1 MDCGPTCLRMVAKF
15 HGREFSLDSL
25 RSICHKG
32 KTGVSFLSISRGVEE
47 IGLRALGA
55 KLTLDVLRKKAPLP
69 SILYWRK
76 EHFVVLYEINKRW
89 AYIGDPAAGLRKLP
103 IQDFLKFW
111 IGTDQRPDSEGL
123 VLLLEPTP
131 EFKQQDV
138 DDDIKTKTIWSYL
151 PYLWIH
157 KKMLFQIILGMIIG
171 LGMNAITPFI
181 TQAVVDN
188 GIQNRDIGFVTL
200 VLIGQF
206 MLFLGTTFSTMIQSL
221 LGLHFTS
228 RLNLSILSDYLIKLL
243 KLPFSFFDSRSL
255 GDIMQRMGDH
265 GRIQQIISFQTLQ
278 TLFSFLNFFLYSFI
292 ILKYSLIV
300 YGIFMTGS
308 SLYVLWIL
316 LFLKKRE
323 QLDYKSF
330 NQSAKDS
337 NVFIQLIQG
346 IREIKLNNCE
356 RQKRWQWER
365 VQVRQFR
372 ISLQNFSLNQ
382 MQQVGSGFI
391 NRTKSLMI
399 TFIIAQSVI
408 DGQMTLGMMMA
419 IQYMLGQVA
428 APVSQFISFIN
439 SWQDAKIGVER
450 LSEVYDCDDEE
461 VPEDRRISE
470 MPVHADITFDNVSF
484 QYSGSKSPYILKNI
498 NLTIPQGKVTAI
510 VGSSGSGK
518 TTLLKLLLKFYQ
530 PQNGEIYIGQVPFQ
544 DLSHRVW
551 RDHVGTVLQDSYI
564 FSETIANNIAL
575 GDEDQINKKQLIYA
589 ARVANIYDYIESI
602 PTKFNTMMGT
612 DGRNLSQGQTQRMM
626 IARAVYKNPDFLF
639 FDEATNALDA
649 NNEKQ
654 IMENLD
660 KFFEGR
666 TVVVVAHRLST
677 VKNADQI
684 IVLEQGEI
692 VEQGTHEE
700 LLSNKG
706 YYFNLVSNQ
715 LELQHA

>member
-1 MDCGPTCLRMVAKF
+1 
-15 HGREFSLDSL
+15 
-25 RSICHKG
+25 
-32 KTGVSFLSISRGVEE
+32 
-47 IGLRALGA
+47 
-55 KLTLDVLRKKAPLP
+55 
-69 SILYWRK
+69 
-76 EHFVVLYEINKRW
+76 
-89 AYIGDPAAGLRKLP
+89 
-103 IQDFLKFW
+103 
-111 IGTDQRPDSEGL
+111 
-123 VLLLEPTP
+123 
-131 EFKQQDV
+131 
-138 DDDIKTKTIWSYL
+138 
-151 PYLWIH
+151 
-157 KKMLFQIILGMIIG
+157 
-171 LGMNAITPFI
+171 
-181 TQAVVDN
+181 
-188 GIQNRDIGFVTL
+188 
-200 VLIGQF
+200 
-206 MLFLGTTFSTMIQSL
+206 
-221 LGLHFTS
+221 
-228 RLNLSILSDYLIKLL
+228 
-243 KLPFSFFDSRSL
+243 
-255 GDIMQRMGDH
+255 
-265 GRIQQIISFQTLQ
+265 
-278 TLFSFLNFFLYSFI
+278 
-292 ILKYSLIV
+292 
-300 YGIFMTGS
+300 
-308 SLYVLWIL
+308 
-316 LFLKKRE
+316 
-323 QLDYKSF
+323 
-330 NQSAKDS
+330 
-337 NVFIQLIQG
+337 
-346 IREIKLNNCE
+346 
-356 RQKRWQWER
+356 
-365 VQVRQFR
+365 
-372 ISLQNFSLNQ
+372 
-382 MQQVGSGFI
+382 
-391 NRTKSLMI
+391 
-399 TFIIAQSVI
+399 
-408 DGQMTLGMMMA
+408 
-419 IQYMLGQVA
+419 
-428 APVSQFISFIN
+428 
-439 SWQDAKIGVER
+439 
-450 LSEVYDCDDEE
+450 
-461 VPEDRRISE
+461 